1 MYRRKVMLLIIIALI
16 LTGCVKIDNNI
27 DSVVNATMNKEI
39 KDVNTVSTNYQLYI
53 PMGVMQLGD
62 NEYNQKLKIKD
73 THVYLYV
80 DTVSYYYKNDLNYK
94 KNEDY
99 NYYYK
104 EIKLNDKTGY
114 IGINKLDENS
124 FFVQIIYNC
133 SKIEFYSN
141 YEDVPII
148 VSNSLIM
155 LNSIKYNDNL
165 IRNKLDDTTSDGR
178 EVKYELDKPKDSE
191 STFYQYLQ
199 EYVEPE
205 QNEVVLPD
213 GE

>member
-1 MYRRKVMLLIIIALI
+1 MYRKKVMLLIIIALM
-16 LTGCVKIDNNI
+16 LTGCVRIDNNI
-27 DSVVNATMNKEI
+27 DGVVNATMNKEI

-53 PMGVMQLGD
+53 PMGVIQLVD

-80 DTVSYYYKNDLNYK
+80 DTVSYYYKNNLNYK

-104 EIKLNDKTGY
+104 EIKLNDKNGY
-114 IGINKLDENS
+114 IGINKLDDNS
-124 FFVQIIYNC
+124 FFVQIIYNY

-141 YEDVPII
+141 YEDMPII

-165 IRNKLDDTTSDGR
+165 IKNELDDTTSDGR

-205 QNEVVLPD
+205 QNDVVLPD